1 MPVVGHVCYSVV
13 VFTGDFSP
21 PLLSKQMHNITVFY
35 KRYYVAYERSAAQ
48 MIETCRTAT
57 GYSARDVYDALNMLE
72 MHEYCYSG
80 VCLLK
85 DYQDEQIPLRF
96 E

>member
-1 MPVVGHVCYSVV
+1 
-13 VFTGDFSP
+13 
-21 PLLSKQMHNITVFY
+21 MHNITVFY
-35 KRYYVAYERSAAQ
+35 KRYYVAYERSAVQ
-48 MIETCRTAT
+48 MIETCASVC
-57 GYSARDVYDALNMLE
+57 YDYKAKDIYDALNMLE